1 MKTLFLLLLIVIS
14 FNTSAQYLSKPDN
27 YIESILTKQKVKYLE
42 GINSEGV
49 YFILAKNIS
58 GCSCLFEFND
68 KLICYRE
75 VITALS
81 NPAIVDLIAD
91 LDEQHYLQLNDVYFH
106 EESYGLVK
114 VSKKENKFVF
124 VY

>member
-1 MKTLFLLLLIVIS
+1 MKTFILLLLIS
-14 FNTSAQYLSKPDN
+14 FNASAQYLSKPDN
-27 YIESILTKQKVKYLE
+27 YIESVFNAQKIKYSE
-42 GINSEGV
+42 GIDINGI
-49 YFILAKNIS
+49 YFILAKDIS
-58 GCSCLFEFND
+58 GCNCLFEFND

-114 VSKKENKFVF
+114 VSKEENKFIF
-124 VY
+124 IYE